1 LKPSLTI
8 LTTAGLSLLS
18 VALIAFGSSCA
29 PDSSV
34 GPESVASSGSPANAA
49 QGGASSGGSTPAA
62 SGGSATL
69 PAAGGSAPTAS
80 GGSSAVGAHAA
91 GGGPVGAAG
100 ATTST
105 GGTTSAAAG
114 GGPVGT
120 AGATA
125 PGGPVTILAGG
136 ASKCG
141 PGPAAVGKLCDG
153 FEGSAPGAADSAF
166 KFVLGAGAT
175 GVVDATKPYRGKNAV
190 HLKTGASAFITETAT
205 FNQTGTIATNNE
217 MWGRVFIYFTTTGA
231 PNSHDVFIT
240 LEDPTSKL
248 MAAQFHIAGGSRM
261 LLNSGIRFDTPAGDH
276 YQPLMGMGTVN
287 YVKDPVAWHC
297 WEWHTTALNTTDF
310 YIDGKIYAAMSVTA
324 ALKWPLPVFRS
335 MSLGFMEFSTS
346 IPTEIWLDEVA
357 VDSTGRIGCDN

>member
-8 LTTAGLSLLS
+8 LTTAGFSLLS

-29 PDSSV
+29 PHDSSV
-34 GPESVASSGSPANAA
+34 GPDTVGNGGSPATTA
-49 QGGASSGGSTPAA
+49 QGGAPSGGSTPAA
-62 SGGSATL
+62 SGGSATQ
-69 PAAGGSAPTAS
+69 PASGGSAPASS
-80 GGSSAVGAHAA
+80 GGSSAGGAAPAA
-91 GGGPVGAAG
+91 GGNTSSGG

-105 GGTTSAAAG
+105 GGATAAAG

-120 AGATA
+120 AGAA
-125 PGGPVTILAGG
+125 DPGGPVTIMAGG
-136 ASKCG
+136 VSQCAAT
-141 PGPAAVGKLCDG
+141 PAAVGKLCDG

-175 GVVDATKPYRGKNAV
+175 GVVDATKPYRGKNSV
-190 HLKTGASAFITETAT
+190 HLKTGASAFIAETAT
-205 FNQTGTIATNNE
+205 FNQTGTVATNNE

-240 LEDPTSKL
+240 LEDPTSNL

-276 YQPLMGMGTVN
+276 YQPPMGTGTVN

-357 VDSTGRIGCDN
+357 VDSTGRIGCNN